1 MRPAMARRR
10 VVFPAP
16 LGPRAIVSP
25 GPISTE
31 TPRTTGRSS
40 RTTVAS
46 WSDAEGSTRR
56 HSRRGGGRHV
66 VRGRAAGDRPGRA
79 RAAGLPRDGLRLLPR
94 AAAGEPVPAGGTAAG
109 PYRNGRSD
117 PPAGAFGRGIPP
129 PVDRRP
135 RRVRRTWVPRL
146 HAPRAARPAFQC
158 ASGRSR
164 PVPLD
169 VTVKM
174 APNDAAVDPVT
185 PVGQD
190 EDREL
195 AVRASGGDVSAF
207 GLLYDRHV
215 ATIYR
220 YVYYRVRDDAEA
232 EDLTS
237 DVFMRA
243 LKAMP
248 RYEPR
253 QAFLAWL
260 YRIARNAVIDRA
272 RRGKRQVSFEDALDH
287 PAADQI
293 VEPDVELLSRSDSDT
308 LRKALAKLTPLQQEV
323 IVLR

>member
-1 MRPAMARRR
+1 
-10 VVFPAP
+10 
-16 LGPRAIVSP
+16 
-25 GPISTE
+25 
-31 TPRTTGRSS
+31 
-40 RTTVAS
+40 
-46 WSDAEGSTRR
+46 
-56 HSRRGGGRHV
+56 
-66 VRGRAAGDRPGRA
+66 
-79 RAAGLPRDGLRLLPR
+79 
-94 AAAGEPVPAGGTAAG
+94 
-109 PYRNGRSD
+109 
-117 PPAGAFGRGIPP
+117 
-129 PVDRRP
+129 
-135 RRVRRTWVPRL
+135 
-146 HAPRAARPAFQC
+146 
-158 ASGRSR
+158 
-164 PVPLD
+164 
-169 VTVKM
+169 M
-174 APNDAAVDPVT
+174 APNDAAEDPVT

-272 RRGKRQVSFEDALDH
+272 RRGNRQVSFEDALDH

-323 IVLR
+323 IVLRFLEGFSTQEIANLVGKREGTIRGIQFRAIGALRQLIPSREAL